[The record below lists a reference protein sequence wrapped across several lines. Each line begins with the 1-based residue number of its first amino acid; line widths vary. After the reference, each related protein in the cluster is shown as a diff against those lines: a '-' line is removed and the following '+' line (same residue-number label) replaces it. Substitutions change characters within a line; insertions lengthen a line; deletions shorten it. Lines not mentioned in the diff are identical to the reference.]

1 MSLAKTLPKARK
13 SDPKTSHD
21 AADSV
26 NNITATK
33 KHILKVLRTPKC
45 DEQLVVMF
53 RANGPVDLR
62 MTSESGIRSR
72 RAELVREG
80 RVVDTGK
87 RIKLASGRHAIVWK
101 AVK

>member
-1 MSLAKTLPKARK
+1 MSLAITLPKARK
-13 SDPKTSHD
+13 TDPKTSHD
-21 AADSV
+21 AAESV
-26 NNITATK
+26 KNITATK
-33 KHILKVLRTPKC
+33 AHILKVLRTAKC

-53 RANGPVDLR
+53 RANAPVDLR

-80 RVVDTGK
+80 RVVDTGE
-87 RIKLASGRHAIVWK
+87 RITLRSGRRAIIWK